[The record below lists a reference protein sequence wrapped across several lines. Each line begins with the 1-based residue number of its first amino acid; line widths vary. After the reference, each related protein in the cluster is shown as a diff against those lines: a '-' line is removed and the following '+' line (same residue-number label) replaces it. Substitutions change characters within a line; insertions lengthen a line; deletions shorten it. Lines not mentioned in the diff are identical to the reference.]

1 MIAIRTLTV
10 ALLLIT
16 VLTVLTPAASKAQAS
31 RGTVDQSFRLRMSTV
46 VNSVVGLG
54 EEAPAA
60 RIVFHMEENNLCLF
74 LAIPP
79 APTQLQANLFKFHRR
94 VEGDR
99 KLETLK
105 FKFGKPIKRDDRV
118 RVWDIC
124 LEESV
129 DPEATLGRFGEW
141 FIDIKYREPRG
152 YREPVETTMDHPLRH
167 RATGLDVFKDSSG
180 TVQFY
185 NYNPPLAEES

>member
-1 MIAIRTLTV
+1 MISIRSLAAASMLV
-10 ALLLIT
+10 VVLALL
-16 VLTVLTPAASKAQAS
+16 TPDASKSQAS

-46 VNSVVGLG
+46 VESVVGLG

-60 RIVFHMEENNLCLF
+60 RIVFHLEENNLCLF

-79 APTQLQANLFKFHRR
+79 SPTQLQANLFKFQRR
-94 VEGDR
+94 IEGGRD
-99 KLETLK
+99 LETLK

-118 RVWDIC
+118 RVWDTC

-129 DPEATLGRFGEW
+129 AGDATLAKFGEW
-141 FIDIKYREPRG
+141 FIDIMYREPKG
-152 YREPVETTMDHPLRH
+152 YRPPVESTMDHPLRH

-180 TVQFY
+180 TIQFY